1 MPKSNIAA
9 NNLNIIMKNK
19 AFIATLILI
28 LVSAFFISCS
38 KSTKPKKQI
47 DTKPVSV
54 KKFDTPPGADPS
66 VTADQG
72 GQGFTGAG
80 WETAVNYN
88 VAGDSNAVKGGTF
101 VIRIPDFPNTLR
113 NMGKDANSYVNNLME
128 FGLMYE
134 GLLSQDPVTEEW
146 IPGLA
151 THWKISEDKK
161 QFWFRLNPNARWAD
175 GKPVTSEDVVATWK
189 MLVDPGILEAYSNI
203 LYGTFEQP
211 VAESKYIVS
220 VKTKEVNWRQ
230 FLYFAGSMRILP
242 AHYIGGIKGSEYLEK
257 FQFDA
262 IPGSGPYI
270 LLKEDIS
277 KGQSVTFRRRSDY
290 WAEKER
296 FNTGTNNFDALKIEV
311 IQDESLAFEKFKK
324 GDIDLYLVTRAQW
337 WAERFDFDEFKRG
350 LVARYKVFNENPNG
364 VSGLVYNMRKP
375 PFDDI
380 RIRKAVT
387 YLWDRLKYND
397 KLFFKSYEPIYS
409 YYPGSVYENPGN
421 PKIGFSLDSARI
433 LLEEA
438 GWKDKNA
445 EGYLVKDGKVFE
457 LDLPF
462 DGGPSQERY
471 LTIFQEDLKKAGIKL
486 NLKQIDGATKFKLG
500 NERNYTILT
509 MNWTGLRIPNPESS
523 LKSNTADAPNTT
535 NWPGIKD
542 PRIDEL
548 CDRYNVTYDKKER
561 VKIVREIDA
570 IACSYVGYG
579 FGWYGPY
586 QRIAFHNKF
595 GYPEWILPRTSD
607 WLWTCVLWYYDPEKA
622 AEYDAVKSDPNKKI
636 EVKPEEQRYWIKVKE
651 KEESA
656 GK

>member
-1 MPKSNIAA
+1 
-9 NNLNIIMKNK
+9 MKNK